1 MKQRF
6 DFSGTLYFLVVLLLN
21 LEAIRNYT
29 ILNEK
34 NHVMTLII
42 LDCTSV
48 ALSIID
54 LRALL
59 YTSVYA

>member
-29 ILNEK
+29 I
-34 NHVMTLII
+34 
-42 LDCTSV
+42 
-48 ALSIID
+48 
-54 LRALL
+54 
-59 YTSVYA
+59 